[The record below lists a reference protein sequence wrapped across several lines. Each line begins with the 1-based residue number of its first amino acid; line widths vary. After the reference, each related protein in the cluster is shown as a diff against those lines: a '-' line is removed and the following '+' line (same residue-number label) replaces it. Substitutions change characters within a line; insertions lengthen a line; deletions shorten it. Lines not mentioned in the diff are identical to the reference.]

1 MYVSNKVDMNVRY
14 TLHVPSTC
22 LRVAYL
28 SIGAVDSPA
37 MKQLISQ
44 YPSAAIRKLEDYPH
58 NPPEHENITYY
69 RSQVTITLSHHQD
82 VVGDSK
88 QYFFDAQISREEA
101 IKDAILQI
109 SLKESKFLFLSR
121 V

>member
-1 MYVSNKVDMNVRY
+1 
-14 TLHVPSTC
+14 
-22 LRVAYL
+22 
-28 SIGAVDSPA
+28 

-58 NPPEHENITYY
+58 NPPQHKNITYY

-109 SLKESKFLFLSR
+109 SLKESKFLFLSHNVGYNIPLSR
-121 V
+121 LQACNKSHTVTSGIV